1 LFSKKITLFVFPG
14 PHQKTR
20 QLKIPRSLPLV
31 ILLFLILVSASVCW
45 VIRDYRAIKARMPEL
60 EQLKRENALH
70 RERFIQMAEQI
81 DTFKTEMDE
90 LRALDEKLRGMV
102 ESETPGED
110 VRLGGMG
117 GSAPGLLDP
126 GETMKKIDEDFIRR
140 MHQTLD
146 RLHSVA
152 EFTKQNKA
160 SLHRFLENQKR
171 VLAATPSIWPTKGWL
186 SSRFGQRNSPFTGKK
201 EFHDGIDICARMST
215 PIVVTAD
222 GVVAF
227 SGWERGYGRVVKIDH
242 GYGLGSKYAH
252 LKKSLV
258 KKGQHVKR
266 GETIGLVG
274 NSGKT
279 TGVHLHY
286 EVHVDGAP
294 VNPLRYILN

>member
-1 LFSKKITLFVFPG
+1 MFSKKITLFVFPG

-102 ESETPGED
+102 ESETSGED

-117 GSAPGLLDP
+117 GSVPSLLDP
-126 GETMKKIDEDFIRR
+126 GETAKKIDGDFIQK

-146 RLHSVA
+146 KLHSAA
-152 EFTKQNKA
+152 EFSKQNKVN
-160 SLHRFLENQKR
+160 LHQFLENQKR
-171 VLAATPSIWPTKGWL
+171 VLASIPSIWPAKGWL
-186 SSRFGQRNSPFTGKK
+186 SSRFGQRTSPFTGKE
-201 EFHDGIDICARMST
+201 EFHEGIDISARMST

-227 SGWERGYGRVVKIDH
+227 SGREQGYGRVIKIDH
-242 GYGLGSKYAH
+242 GHGLSSKYAH
-252 LKKSLV
+252 LQKPLV
-258 KKGQHVKR
+258 KQGQRVKR
-266 GETIGLVG
+266 GESIGLVG
-274 NSGKT
+274 NTGKT
-279 TGVHLHY
+279 TGAHLHY
-286 EVHVDGAP
+286 EVHVDGVP
-294 VNPLRYILN
+294 VNPLRYIFN

>member
-1 LFSKKITLFVFPG
+1 MFPG

-102 ESETPGED
+102 ESETSGED

-117 GSAPGLLDP
+117 GSVPSLLDP
-126 GETMKKIDEDFIRR
+126 GETAKKIDGDFIQK

-146 RLHSVA
+146 KLHSAA
-152 EFTKQNKA
+152 EFSKQNKVN
-160 SLHRFLENQKR
+160 LHQFLENQKR
-171 VLAATPSIWPTKGWL
+171 VLASIPSIWPAKGWL
-186 SSRFGQRNSPFTGKK
+186 SSRFGQRTSPFTGKE
-201 EFHDGIDICARMST
+201 EFHEGIDISARMST

-227 SGWERGYGRVVKIDH
+227 SGREQGYGRVIKIDH
-242 GYGLGSKYAH
+242 GHGLSSKYAH
-252 LKKSLV
+252 LQKPLV
-258 KKGQHVKR
+258 KQGQRVKR
-266 GETIGLVG
+266 GESIGLVG
-274 NSGKT
+274 NTGKT
-279 TGVHLHY
+279 TGAHLHY
-286 EVHVDGAP
+286 EVHVDGVP
-294 VNPLRYILN
+294 VNPLRYIFN